1 MSVWVGRR
9 APPSDSAKACIR
21 AREIG
26 EIVNAALDEADL
38 ALIHALQITP
48 RVTWAEAAP
57 VLGATPAT
65 LAARWARLRREGLV
79 WVTAYPGVAGADV
92 TVALVEID
100 CTPGARPRVVR
111 RLCQDPR
118 AVTVEESARGRDL
131 LLTVIVSDL
140 RALTRFVLDDL
151 PAVDGIAAQRTY
163 LATEVHY
170 EGSRWRLDALD
181 SRQVAALRAVA
192 PPGATASAPPS
203 PPVDAWPLIE
213 ALAAD
218 GRLSAAELARLTGR
232 NPATVRRQL
241 ARLLA
246 SERLAIRCEV
256 AQVQSRWPISCS
268 WLARVPPHEHD
279 RTVKALTTLPELRLC
294 ASTTG
299 ETNMMMTVWVR
310 SLADLLRLE
319 RLLGE
324 QLPWLHVVD
333 TAVTLRTAKRMGWLL
348 DAEGR
353 CTGEVV
359 PSTALEGIG

>member
-1 MSVWVGRR
+1 
-9 APPSDSAKACIR
+9 
-21 AREIG
+21 
-26 EIVNAALDEADL
+26 VNTALEEADL

-48 RVTWAEAAP
+48 RAGWADIAP
-57 VLGATPAT
+57 VLGSSPAT
-65 LAARWARLRREGLV
+65 LAARWARLRGEGLA
-79 WVTAYPGVAGADV
+79 WVTAYPGVTFPEV

-100 CTPGARPRVVR
+100 CTPGARPAVVGH
-111 RLCQDPR
+111 LCQDPR
-118 AVTVEESARGRDL
+118 ALTVEESARGRDL
-131 LLTVIVSDL
+131 LLTVMVPDL

-163 LATEVHY
+163 LATEVHF

-181 SRQVAALRAVA
+181 PHQAAALHALRTSAA
-192 PPGATASAPPS
+192 PSGTPPS
-203 PPVDAWPLIE
+203 PPRDAGPLVE

-218 GRLSAAELARLTGR
+218 GRVSAAEVARRTGR

-246 SERLAIRCEV
+246 SERLALRCEV

-268 WLARVPPHEHD
+268 WLARVPAHEHD
-279 RTVKALTTLPELRLC
+279 RTVKALATLPELRLC

-310 SLADLLRLE
+310 SPADLLRLE

-324 QLPWLHVVD
+324 RLPWLDLVD
-333 TAVTLRTAKRMGWLL
+333 TAITLRTAKRMGWLL

-353 CTGEVV
+353 CTGAVV
-359 PSTALEGIG
+359 PSSALREAQ